1 MADQKTKPTNED
13 VLKFLNE
20 IPGEQKRTD
29 CLEILN
35 LMREVTRIEPV
46 LWVGNIIGFGSYHYK
61 YASGHEGD
69 ACLIGF
75 SPRKQNLVLYV
86 LSGFKNQQALLEK
99 LGKHKE
105 GAGCLYVNKLED
117 VHLPTLRKIVEESF
131 KHKKK
136 SAVQAFSAV

>member
-13 VLKFLNE
+13 VEKFLSG
-20 IPGEQKRTD
+20 IPGEQKRND
-29 CLEILN
+29 CLVILN
-35 LMREVTRIEPV
+35 MMREVTRIEPV

-75 SPRKQNLVLYV
+75 SPRKQNLTLYI
-86 LSGFKNQQALLEK
+86 LSGFKNQQALLGK

-105 GAGCLYVNKLED
+105 GGGCLYVNKLED
-117 VHLPTLRKIVEESF
+117 VHLPTLRRIIEESF
-131 KHKKK
+131 KYKKK
-136 SAVQAFSAV
+136 VVQAYSAE

>member
-75 SPRKQNLVLYV
+75 SPRKQNLALYV

-105 GAGCLYVNKLED
+105 GGGCLYINKLEE
-117 VHLPTLRKIVEESF
+117 VHLPTLRKVIEESF

-136 SAVQAFSAV
+136 RVAEAFSAA